1 LRNGLLVFSVLI
13 NEKALI
19 PISRKTISRQTYKTF
34 FNPHL
39 GSGNNKLDRLSL
51 ALIHSQVLHL
61 RLKLGAI
68 LGLETRLELFT
79 APLSEILDWANDS
92 CWSNALAY
100 YTGMLKTDRRKV
112 L

>member
-34 FNPHL
+34 FNLHL
-39 GSGNNKLDRLSL
+39 GSDKNKLDCLPL

-68 LGLETRLELFT
+68 FGVGNYAR
-79 APLSEILDWANDS
+79 PVSEILA
-92 CWSNALAY
+92 
-100 YTGMLKTDRRKV
+100 
-112 L
+112 